1 MNKKNS
7 PAFSLIEVLFAVA
20 FLVMVGL
27 AMTALNA
34 AALKV
39 IVSNEI
45 TTTASVLN
53 DEALAY
59 VALQRTVTAHDEFM
73 ETMKANG
80 CDSDGCFVNCPTTLT
95 SSCTLDKSPAP
106 VSLGRSKLSYRRE
119 LRVIEA
125 GHGVTVRATTRW
137 GTGIRNQATA
147 YQFLD

>member
-1 MNKKNS
+1 MNKKTQ

-39 IVSNEI
+39 IVNNEI

-59 VALQRTVTAHDEFM
+59 LALERKVRSNEEFM
-73 ETMKANG
+73 AFVGGAN
-80 CDSDGCFVNCPTTLT
+80 CTTTGCFVSCPATLM
-95 SSCTLDKSPAP
+95 SGCTLGETAAP
-106 VSLGRSKLSYRRE
+106 VTVGRSRLSFRRE
-119 LRVIEA
+119 LLISA
-125 GHGVTVRATTRW
+125 SGTGVTARVTTRW
-137 GTGIRNQATA
+137 GTGIRNQSTA

>member
-1 MNKKNS
+1 MSIKNA
-7 PAFSLIEVLFAVA
+7 PGFSLIEVLFAVA

-59 VALQRTVTAHDEFM
+59 LALQRKVTSHDEFM
-73 ETMKANG
+73 ETIKAVG
-80 CDSDGCFVNCPTTLT
+80 CDSDGCFVNCPITLT
-95 SSCTLDKSPAP
+95 SGCTLEKTPAP
-106 VSLGRSKLSYRRE
+106 VSLGRSKLSFRRE
-119 LRVIEA
+119 VHIAEA
-125 GHGVTVRATTRW
+125 SNGVTARATTRW
-137 GTGIRNQATA
+137 GTGVRNQATA